1 MKIIVGIS
9 GASSVHLGIR
19 VANEILA
26 AGHEVCAIIS
36 DGARVTFKSEKA
48 WEYLGNSRIPKDNLG
63 NSRIPKANLEN
74 SRILNE
80 NLGNSRIPNENLGN
94 SGIPNENFLQIE
106 EFLDEKI
113 DIQRNMSDAAASGS
127 SGYEAMIIAPCSSN
141 TLAKVAAGICD
152 NLLLRAAAV
161 MLKEQRKLIIAPRE
175 MPFSPLSIKHM
186 SELSGLG
193 VMFAPPMIA
202 HYNKP
207 LSLNDAENFIIG
219 KWLDCLNIKNNLFK
233 RWKI

>member
-48 WEYLGNSRIPKDNLG
+48 WEYLGNSRILKANLG
-63 NSRIPKANLEN
+63 NSR
-74 SRILNE
+74 
-80 NLGNSRIPNENLGN
+80 
-94 SGIPNENFLQIE
+94 IPNENFLQIE

-113 DIQRNMSDAAASGS
+113 DIQSNMSDAAASGS

-161 MLKEQRKLIIAPRE
+161 MLKEQRKLIISPRE

-202 HYNKP
+202 HYSKP

>member
-48 WEYLGNSRIPKDNLG
+48 WEYLNNSRISKAKSRIPSQNLG
-63 NSRIPKANLEN
+63 NSRISK
-74 SRILNE
+74 
-80 NLGNSRIPNENLGN
+80 
-94 SGIPNENFLQIE
+94 ENFLQIE

-113 DIQRNMSDAAASGS
+113 DIQSNMSGAAASGS

-141 TLAKVAAGICD
+141 T
-152 NLLLRAAAV
+152 
-161 MLKEQRKLIIAPRE
+161 
-175 MPFSPLSIKHM
+175 
-186 SELSGLG
+186 
-193 VMFAPPMIA
+193 
-202 HYNKP
+202 
-207 LSLNDAENFIIG
+207 
-219 KWLDCLNIKNNLFK
+219 
-233 RWKI
+233 

>member
-48 WEYLGNSRIPKDNLG
+48 WEYLSNSRISKANLENSRILKANLGNSRILKENLG
-63 NSRIPKANLEN
+63 NSRIPKA
-74 SRILNE
+74 
-80 NLGNSRIPNENLGN
+80 
-94 SGIPNENFLQIE
+94 NFLQIE

-113 DIQRNMSDAAASGS
+113 DIQSNMSSAAASGS

-202 HYNKP
+202 HYSKP

>member
-48 WEYLGNSRIPKDNLG
+48 WEYLGNSRILKDNLSNSRIPKANLGNSRIPNQNLG
-63 NSRIPKANLEN
+63 NSRIPKA
-74 SRILNE
+74 
-80 NLGNSRIPNENLGN
+80 
-94 SGIPNENFLQIE
+94 NFLQIE

-113 DIQRNMSDAAASGS
+113 DIQSNMWDAAASGS

-202 HYNKP
+202 HYSKP

>member
-48 WEYLGNSRIPKDNLG
+48 WEYLGNSRFPNDNLG
-63 NSRIPKANLEN
+63 NSRILKA
-74 SRILNE
+74 
-80 NLGNSRIPNENLGN
+80 NLGNSR
-94 SGIPNENFLQIE
+94 IPNENFLQIE
-106 EFLDEKI
+106 EFLDKKI
-113 DIQRNMSDAAASGS
+113 DIQSNMWDAAASGS

-186 SELSGLG
+186 GELSGLG

-202 HYNKP
+202 HYSKP

-233 RWKI
+233 RWKICKKN

>member
-48 WEYLGNSRIPKDNLG
+48 WEYLSNSRIPKAK
-63 NSRIPKANLEN
+63 SRIPKANLVN
-74 SRILNE
+74 SRI
-80 NLGNSRIPNENLGN
+80 S
-94 SGIPNENFLQIE
+94 NENFLQIE

-113 DIQRNMSDAAASGS
+113 DIQSNMSGAAASGS

-161 MLKEQRKLIIAPRE
+161 MLKEQRKLVIAPRE

-193 VMFAPPMIA
+193 VMFALPMIA
-202 HYNKP
+202 HYSKP
-207 LSLNDAENFIIG
+207 KSLNDAENFIIG

>member
-36 DGARVTFKSEKA
+36 DGARVTFESEKA
-48 WEYLGNSRIPKDNLG
+48 WEYLSNSRISKAK
-63 NSRIPKANLEN
+63 SRIP
-74 SRILNE
+74 SQ

-94 SGIPNENFLQIE
+94 SRIPKANFLQIE
-106 EFLDEKI
+106 EFLHEKI
-113 DIQRNMSDAAASGS
+113 DIQSNMSGAAASGS

-193 VMFAPPMIA
+193 VMFALPMIA
-202 HYNKP
+202 HYSKP

>member
-48 WEYLGNSRIPKDNLG
+48 WEYLGNSRIPKANLG
-63 NSRIPKANLEN
+63 NSRIPK
-74 SRILNE
+74 
-80 NLGNSRIPNENLGN
+80 
-94 SGIPNENFLQIE
+94 ENFLQIE

-113 DIQRNMSDAAASGS
+113 DIQSNMWDAAASGS

-202 HYNKP
+202 HYSKP
-207 LSLNDAENFIIG
+207 KSLNDAENFIIG

>member
-36 DGARVTFKSEKA
+36 DGARVTFESEKA
-48 WEYLGNSRIPKDNLG
+48 WEYLS
-63 NSRIPKANLEN
+63 NSRIPKANL
-74 SRILNE
+74 
-80 NLGNSRIPNENLGN
+80 GNSRIPNQNLGN
-94 SGIPNENFLQIE
+94 SRIPNENFLQIE

-113 DIQRNMSDAAASGS
+113 DIQSNMSGAAASGS

-193 VMFAPPMIA
+193 VMFALPMIA
-202 HYNKP
+202 HYSKP

>member
-48 WEYLGNSRIPKDNLG
+48 WEYLGNSRIPKANLG
-63 NSRIPKANLEN
+63 NSRIPKD
-74 SRILNE
+74 
-80 NLGNSRIPNENLGN
+80 NLGNSR
-94 SGIPNENFLQIE
+94 IPNENFLQIE

-113 DIQRNMSDAAASGS
+113 DIQSNMSSAAASGS

-161 MLKEQRKLIIAPRE
+161 MLKEQRKLILAPRE

-186 SELSGLG
+186 SELSELG
-193 VMFAPPMIA
+193 VMFALPMIA
-202 HYNKP
+202 HYSKP

>member
-19 VANEILA
+19 AANEILA

-48 WEYLGNSRIPKDNLG
+48 WEYLGNSRILKASLG
-63 NSRIPKANLEN
+63 N

-80 NLGNSRIPNENLGN
+80 NLGNSR
-94 SGIPNENFLQIE
+94 IPNENFLQIE

-113 DIQRNMSDAAASGS
+113 DIQSNMSDAAASGS

-193 VMFAPPMIA
+193 VMFALPMIA
-202 HYNKP
+202 HYSKP

>member
-48 WEYLGNSRIPKDNLG
+48 WEYLSNSK
-63 NSRIPKANLEN
+63 IPKA
-74 SRILNE
+74 
-80 NLGNSRIPNENLGN
+80 NLGNSRIPNQNLGN
-94 SGIPNENFLQIE
+94 SRISKENFLQIE

-113 DIQRNMSDAAASGS
+113 DIQSNMSSAAASGS

-193 VMFAPPMIA
+193 VMFALPMIA
-202 HYNKP
+202 HYSKP

>member
-19 VANEILA
+19 AANEILA

-48 WEYLGNSRIPKDNLG
+48 WEYLSNSRISKAKSRIPSQNLG
-63 NSRIPKANLEN
+63 NSR
-74 SRILNE
+74 
-80 NLGNSRIPNENLGN
+80 
-94 SGIPNENFLQIE
+94 IPNENFLQIE

-113 DIQRNMSDAAASGS
+113 DIQSNMWDAAASGS

-202 HYNKP
+202 HYSKP

>member
-19 VANEILA
+19 AANEILA

-48 WEYLGNSRIPKDNLG
+48 WEYLSNSK
-63 NSRIPKANLEN
+63 IPKANLEN

-80 NLGNSRIPNENLGN
+80 NLGNSRISKENLGN
-94 SGIPNENFLQIE
+94 SRIPNENFLQIE

-113 DIQRNMSDAAASGS
+113 DIQSNMWDAAASGS

-202 HYNKP
+202 HYSKP

>member
-48 WEYLGNSRIPKDNLG
+48 WEYLS
-63 NSRIPKANLEN
+63 
-74 SRILNE
+74 
-80 NLGNSRIPNENLGN
+80 NSRIPNENLGN
-94 SGIPNENFLQIE
+94 SRIPNENFLQIE

-113 DIQRNMSDAAASGS
+113 DIQSNMSSAAASGS

-202 HYNKP
+202 HYSKP

>member
-48 WEYLGNSRIPKDNLG
+48 WEYLS
-63 NSRIPKANLEN
+63 
-74 SRILNE
+74 
-80 NLGNSRIPNENLGN
+80 NSRIPNENLGN
-94 SGIPNENFLQIE
+94 SRIPNENFLQIE

-113 DIQRNMSDAAASGS
+113 DIQSNMWDVAASGS

-202 HYNKP
+202 HYSKP

>member
-19 VANEILA
+19 AANEILA

-48 WEYLGNSRIPKDNLG
+48 WEYLSNSRIPKENLGNSIIPNENLG
-63 NSRIPKANLEN
+63 NSRIPKA
-74 SRILNE
+74 
-80 NLGNSRIPNENLGN
+80 
-94 SGIPNENFLQIE
+94 NFLQIE

-113 DIQRNMSDAAASGS
+113 DIQSNMWDAAASGS
-127 SGYEAMIIAPCSSN
+127 SGYESMIIAPCSSN

-202 HYNKP
+202 HYSKP

>member
-48 WEYLGNSRIPKDNLG
+48 WEYLW
-63 NSRIPKANLEN
+63 NSRIPKAK
-74 SRILNE
+74 SRILKA
-80 NLGNSRIPNENLGN
+80 NLGNSR
-94 SGIPNENFLQIE
+94 IPNENFLQIE

-113 DIQRNMSDAAASGS
+113 DIQSNMWDAAASGS

-186 SELSGLG
+186 NELSGLG

-202 HYNKP
+202 HYSKP

>member
-48 WEYLGNSRIPKDNLG
+48 WEYLGNSRIPK
-63 NSRIPKANLEN
+63 ANLEN

-80 NLGNSRIPNENLGN
+80 NLGNSRIPK
-94 SGIPNENFLQIE
+94 ENFLQIE

-113 DIQRNMSDAAASGS
+113 DIQSNMSSAAASGS

-193 VMFAPPMIA
+193 VMFALPMIA
-202 HYNKP
+202 HYSKP
-207 LSLNDAENFIIG
+207 LSLNDTENFIIG

>member
-48 WEYLGNSRIPKDNLG
+48 WEYLS

-74 SRILNE
+74 SRIPNE
-80 NLGNSRIPNENLGN
+80 NLGNSR
-94 SGIPNENFLQIE
+94 IPNENFLQIE

-113 DIQRNMSDAAASGS
+113 DIQSNMWDAAASGS

-193 VMFAPPMIA
+193 VMFALPMIA
-202 HYNKP
+202 HYSKP

>member
-48 WEYLGNSRIPKDNLG
+48 WEYLSNSRISKAKSRIPK
-63 NSRIPKANLEN
+63 
-74 SRILNE
+74 E
-80 NLGNSRIPNENLGN
+80 NLGNSRI
-94 SGIPNENFLQIE
+94 SKANFLQIE

-113 DIQRNMSDAAASGS
+113 DIQSNMSAAAASGS

-193 VMFAPPMIA
+193 VIFALPMIA
-202 HYNKP
+202 HYSKP

>member
-48 WEYLGNSRIPKDNLG
+48 WEYLS

-80 NLGNSRIPNENLGN
+80 NLGNSRIPNEN
-94 SGIPNENFLQIE
+94 FLQIE

-113 DIQRNMSDAAASGS
+113 DIQSNMSSAAASGS

-193 VMFAPPMIA
+193 VMFALPMIA
-202 HYNKP
+202 HYSKP

>member
-48 WEYLGNSRIPKDNLG
+48 WEYLGNSRI
-63 NSRIPKANLEN
+63 
-74 SRILNE
+74 LNE
-80 NLGNSRIPNENLGN
+80 NLGNSRI
-94 SGIPNENFLQIE
+94 SNENFLQIE

-113 DIQRNMSDAAASGS
+113 DIQSNMWDAAASGS

-202 HYNKP
+202 HYSKP
-207 LSLNDAENFIIG
+207 KSLNDAENFIIG

>member
-48 WEYLGNSRIPKDNLG
+48 WEYLGNSRIPK
-63 NSRIPKANLEN
+63 ANLEN

-80 NLGNSRIPNENLGN
+80 NLGNSRILNENLGN
-94 SGIPNENFLQIE
+94 SRIPNENFLQIE

-113 DIQRNMSDAAASGS
+113 DIQSNMSGAAASGS

-202 HYNKP
+202 HYSKP
-207 LSLNDAENFIIG
+207 KSLNDAENFIIG

>member
-19 VANEILA
+19 AANEILA

-48 WEYLGNSRIPKDNLG
+48 WEYLGNSRIPNDNLG
-63 NSRIPKANLEN
+63 NSRIPNDNLRN
-74 SRILNE
+74 SRILKE
-80 NLGNSRIPNENLGN
+80 SLGNSR
-94 SGIPNENFLQIE
+94 IPNENFLQIE

-113 DIQRNMSDAAASGS
+113 DIQSNMWDAAASGS

-161 MLKEQRKLIIAPRE
+161 MLKEQRKLVIAPRE

-202 HYNKP
+202 HYSKP
-207 LSLNDAENFIIG
+207 KSLNDAENFIIG

>member
-19 VANEILA
+19 AANEILA

-48 WEYLGNSRIPKDNLG
+48 WEYLS
-63 NSRIPKANLEN
+63 NSRIPKANL
-74 SRILNE
+74 
-80 NLGNSRIPNENLGN
+80 GNSRIPNDNLGN
-94 SGIPNENFLQIE
+94 SRIPNENFLQIE

-113 DIQRNMSDAAASGS
+113 DIQSNMWDAAASGS

-186 SELSGLG
+186 NELSGLG
-193 VMFAPPMIA
+193 VMLAPPMIA
-202 HYNKP
+202 HYSKP

>member
-36 DGARVTFKSEKA
+36 DGARVTFESEKA
-48 WEYLGNSRIPKDNLG
+48 WEYLSNSKIPKTNLE

-74 SRILNE
+74 SRIPKE
-80 NLGNSRIPNENLGN
+80 NIENSRIAKA
-94 SGIPNENFLQIE
+94 NFLQIE

-113 DIQRNMSDAAASGS
+113 DIQSDMWSAAASGS

-186 SELSGLG
+186 SELSALG
-193 VMFAPPMIA
+193 VMFALPMIA
-202 HYNKP
+202 HYSKP
-207 LSLNDAENFIIG
+207 KSLNDAENFIIG

>member
-48 WEYLGNSRIPKDNLG
+48 WEYLSNSRISKAK
-63 NSRIPKANLEN
+63 SRIP
-74 SRILNE
+74 SQ

-94 SGIPNENFLQIE
+94 SRIPNENFLQIE

-113 DIQRNMSDAAASGS
+113 DIQSNMWDAAASGS

-202 HYNKP
+202 HYSKP

>member
-19 VANEILA
+19 LANEILA

-48 WEYLGNSRIPKDNLG
+48 WEYLSNSRIPKANLENSRIPNENLG

-74 SRILNE
+74 SRI
-80 NLGNSRIPNENLGN
+80 PK
-94 SGIPNENFLQIE
+94 ENFLQIE

-113 DIQRNMSDAAASGS
+113 DIQSNMWDSAASGS

-186 SELSGLG
+186 NELSGLG

-202 HYNKP
+202 HYSKP

>member
-48 WEYLGNSRIPKDNLG
+48 WEYLS
-63 NSRIPKANLEN
+63 NSRIPKANLGN
-74 SRILNE
+74 SRILKA
-80 NLGNSRIPNENLGN
+80 NLGNSR
-94 SGIPNENFLQIE
+94 IPNENFLQIE

-113 DIQRNMSDAAASGS
+113 DIQSNMWDAAASGS

-193 VMFAPPMIA
+193 VMFALPMIA
-202 HYNKP
+202 HYSKP

>member
-19 VANEILA
+19 AANEILA

-48 WEYLGNSRIPKDNLG
+48 WEYLSNSRIPK
-63 NSRIPKANLEN
+63 
-74 SRILNE
+74 E
-80 NLGNSRIPNENLGN
+80 NLGNSRILKANLGN
-94 SGIPNENFLQIE
+94 SRIPNENFLQIE

-113 DIQRNMSDAAASGS
+113 DIQSNMSDAAASGS

-202 HYNKP
+202 HYSKP

>member
-48 WEYLGNSRIPKDNLG
+48 WEYLGNSRIPKANLG
-63 NSRIPKANLEN
+63 NSRILKA
-74 SRILNE
+74 
-80 NLGNSRIPNENLGN
+80 NLGNSR
-94 SGIPNENFLQIE
+94 IPNENFLQIE

-113 DIQRNMSDAAASGS
+113 DIQSNMSDAAASGS

-193 VMFAPPMIA
+193 VMFALPMIA
-202 HYNKP
+202 HYSKP

>member
-48 WEYLGNSRIPKDNLG
+48 WEYLSNSRIPKENLENSRIPSQNLGNSRILNENLG

-74 SRILNE
+74 SR
-80 NLGNSRIPNENLGN
+80 
-94 SGIPNENFLQIE
+94 IPNENFLQIE

-113 DIQRNMSDAAASGS
+113 DIQSNMWDAAASGS

-186 SELSGLG
+186 NELSGLG

-202 HYNKP
+202 HYSKP
-207 LSLNDAENFIIG
+207 KSLNDAENFIIG

>member
-48 WEYLGNSRIPKDNLG
+48 WEYLNNSRISNENLGNSRIPSQNLG
-63 NSRIPKANLEN
+63 NSRIPKA
-74 SRILNE
+74 
-80 NLGNSRIPNENLGN
+80 
-94 SGIPNENFLQIE
+94 NFLQIE

-113 DIQRNMSDAAASGS
+113 DIQSNMSSAAASGS

-193 VMFAPPMIA
+193 VMFALPMIA
-202 HYNKP
+202 HYSKP

>member
-19 VANEILA
+19 AANEILA

-48 WEYLGNSRIPKDNLG
+48 WEYLGNSRIPKANLG
-63 NSRIPKANLEN
+63 NSRILK
-74 SRILNE
+74 
-80 NLGNSRIPNENLGN
+80 ENLGN

-113 DIQRNMSDAAASGS
+113 DIQSNMWDAAASGS

-193 VMFAPPMIA
+193 VMFALPMIA
-202 HYNKP
+202 HYSKP
-207 LSLNDAENFIIG
+207 KSLNDAENFIIG

>member
-48 WEYLGNSRIPKDNLG
+48 WEYLGNSRIPK
-63 NSRIPKANLEN
+63 ANLEN

-80 NLGNSRIPNENLGN
+80 NLGNSRIPNEN
-94 SGIPNENFLQIE
+94 FLQIE

-113 DIQRNMSDAAASGS
+113 DIQSNMWDAAASGS

-141 TLAKVAAGICD
+141 TLAKVATGICD

-186 SELSGLG
+186 NELSGLG

-202 HYNKP
+202 HYSKP

>member
-48 WEYLGNSRIPKDNLG
+48 WEYLGNSRIPKANLG
-63 NSRIPKANLEN
+63 NSRILKA
-74 SRILNE
+74 
-80 NLGNSRIPNENLGN
+80 NLGNSR
-94 SGIPNENFLQIE
+94 IPNENFLQIE

-113 DIQRNMSDAAASGS
+113 DIQSNMSSAAASGS

-186 SELSGLG
+186 NELSGLG

-202 HYNKP
+202 HYSEP
-207 LSLNDAENFIIG
+207 LSLNDTENFIIG

>member
-48 WEYLGNSRIPKDNLG
+48 WEYLSNSRISKAKSRIPSQNLG
-63 NSRIPKANLEN
+63 NSRISKA
-74 SRILNE
+74 
-80 NLGNSRIPNENLGN
+80 NLGNSRI
-94 SGIPNENFLQIE
+94 SKENFLQIE

-113 DIQRNMSDAAASGS
+113 DIQSNMSSAAASGS

-161 MLKEQRKLIIAPRE
+161 MLKEQRKLVIAPRE

-202 HYNKP
+202 HYSKP

>member
-48 WEYLGNSRIPKDNLG
+48 WEYLSNSRISKAKSRIPK
-63 NSRIPKANLEN
+63 
-74 SRILNE
+74 E
-80 NLGNSRIPNENLGN
+80 NLGNSRI
-94 SGIPNENFLQIE
+94 SKANFLQIE
-106 EFLDEKI
+106 EFLHEKI
-113 DIQRNMSDAAASGS
+113 DIQSNMSGAAASGS

-193 VMFAPPMIA
+193 VMFALPMIA
-202 HYNKP
+202 HYSKP

>member
-48 WEYLGNSRIPKDNLG
+48 WEYLGNSRIPK
-63 NSRIPKANLEN
+63 ANLEN
-74 SRILNE
+74 SRILKANLGNSRILKE
-80 NLGNSRIPNENLGN
+80 NLGNSR
-94 SGIPNENFLQIE
+94 IPNENFLQIE

-113 DIQRNMSDAAASGS
+113 DIQSNMSSAAASGS

-202 HYNKP
+202 HYSKP
-207 LSLNDAENFIIG
+207 KSLNDAENFIIG